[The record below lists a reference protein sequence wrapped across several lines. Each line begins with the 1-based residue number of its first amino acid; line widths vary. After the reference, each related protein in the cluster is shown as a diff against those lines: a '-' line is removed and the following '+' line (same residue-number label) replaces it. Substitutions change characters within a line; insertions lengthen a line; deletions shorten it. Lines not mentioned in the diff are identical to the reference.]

1 MPTQDPRHTP
11 LTGEEAELARV
22 LRALPAGEPP
32 ARVDAA
38 ILAAA
43 ADAVAQ
49 RPRRRLPAWAMGT
62 AAAAVLAV
70 AVVMQLRPSPERLPA
85 ADAAPAAGAEAP
97 AKAAEPAVAAEAT
110 PETPDQPAALAEST
124 PAAEFASE
132 VEESPASGAGE
143 LDSIT
148 VTGSRLRQPPASA
161 PAQSD
166 AAPPAEPELAEPA
179 ADRQAEARRDAGA
192 APPTAGQRAEVDLQY
207 APPPPAPP
215 AMARPIAAPVEAA
228 LPPVDADTGLPA
240 EDWLAR
246 IRERQRQGDHAGARA
261 SLLRFIEAHP
271 GHPIPD
277 DLDGLRR

>member
-11 LTGEEAELARV
+11 LTDEEADLARV

-43 ADAVAQ
+43 ADAVAH
-49 RPRRRLPAWAMGT
+49 RPRRRLPAWAMGS

-85 ADAAPAAGAEAP
+85 TEAAPAPAAKVP
-97 AKAAEPAVAAEAT
+97 AKAAEPAVVAQGKPTAPAAAPPRADTAPAAVPANEAAET
-110 PETPDQPAALAEST
+110 SAAQS
-124 PAAEFASE
+124 
-132 VEESPASGAGE
+132 GE

-148 VTGSRLRQPPASA
+148 VTGSRLRQPPPAA
-161 PAQSD
+161 PAPAAV
-166 AAPPAEPELAEPA
+166 AAPPPEAEAAGLA
-179 ADRQAEARRDAGA
+179 ADRQAARTDAPAVG
-192 APPTAGQRAEVDLQY
+192 TQRRAEVDLQY
-207 APPPPAPP
+207 APPPPP
-215 AMARPIAAPVEAA
+215 AMAEPVTAPTGEV
-228 LPPVDADTGLPA
+228 LPPVDADAGLPA

-246 IRERQRQGDHAGARA
+246 IRERVRQGDRAGARA

-271 GHPIPD
+271 GHPVPD